1 MGDNDDKQLRLYK
14 LFSEVSSTATEVHRI
29 AIEKEEIA
37 IGSSL
42 SHTVELTLT
51 YIEDFKP
58 VERQPILVAPATP
71 SASVPISPPWRIGAP
86 PKSPA
91 ELQLE
96 HEEWL
101 RGIYKEIW
109 ENISNNRQELI
120 NAGRYDAAKPELFR
134 CVDAYIDM
142 MNSDQINSV
151 LGQVAAAM
159 TLLLCWINVIKKDL
173 LTISI
178 NK

>member
-1 MGDNDDKQLRLYK
+1 MGDNDDRQLSLYK
-14 LFSEVSSTATEVHRI
+14 LFSEVSTTATEVHDL
-29 AIEKEEIA
+29 AVEKNEIA

-42 SHTVELTLT
+42 SQTMNLTLT
-51 YIEDFKP
+51 YIEDIKP
-58 VERQPILVAPATP
+58 VELQPIPVVPATP
-71 SASVPISPPWRIGAP
+71 SGAP

-101 RGIYKEIW
+101 GGIYREIW
-109 ENISNNRQELI
+109 ENIDKNRQELI

>member
-1 MGDNDDKQLRLYK
+1 MADKQYSLYK
-14 LFSEVSSTATEVHRI
+14 LFSEVSSTATEVHDI
-29 AIEKEEIA
+29 AVEKKEIA

-42 SHTVELTLT
+42 SQTMNLTLT

-58 VERQPILVAPATP
+58 VELQPIPVVPATP
-71 SASVPISPPWRIGAP
+71 SGAP

-101 RGIYKEIW
+101 RGIHKEIW
-109 ENISNNRQELI
+109 EDIANKRQLLI

-134 CVDAYIDM
+134 CWDAYIDM
-142 MNSDQINSV
+142 MKSDQINSL
-151 LGQVAAAM
+151 LGQIGAALL
-159 TLLLCWINVIKKDL
+159 LLLCWLNVIKKDL

-178 NK
+178 TK

>member
-1 MGDNDDKQLRLYK
+1 MGDNDDKQLSLYK
-14 LFSEVSSTATEVHRI
+14 LFSEVSSTATEVYNI

-42 SHTVELTLT
+42 SHTVNLTLT

-58 VERQPILVAPATP
+58 VDRQDIPVVPATP
-71 SASVPISPPWRIGAP
+71 SGEP

-101 RGIYKEIW
+101 RGIHKDIW
-109 ENISNNRQELI
+109 EDIANKRQELI
-120 NAGRYDAAKPELFR
+120 NAGRYNAAKPELFR
-134 CVDAYIDM
+134 CWDAYIDM
-142 MNSDQINSV
+142 MKSDQINSL
-151 LGQVAAAM
+151 LGQIGAALL
-159 TLLLCWINVIKKDL
+159 LLLCWINVIKKDL
-173 LTISI
+173 LTI
-178 NK
+178 NLTK